1 MHHTICLQ
9 EKRRIR
15 NEYTHPIRIACIA
28 INQGVKLN
36 VIFFVYFWLIFYLES
51 SFFCWIVMR
60 SRNPQ
65 DQFSGSDQNIDCRIC
80 HWVVTGTRCKMQITI
95 IFKLSSHFHILKLGS
110 AGLHLGQLSFG
121 FIGGLDPTTLN
132 ITERLDV

>member
-1 MHHTICLQ
+1 M
-9 EKRRIR
+9 
-15 NEYTHPIRIACIA
+15 
-28 INQGVKLN
+28 
-36 VIFFVYFWLIFYLES
+36 S
-51 SFFCWIVMR
+51 

-65 DQFSGSDQNIDCRIC
+65 DQFSCSDEDIDSRIG
-80 HWVVTGTRCKMQITI
+80 HGIVTGTRCKMQITI
-95 IFKLSSHFHILKLGS
+95 IFKLSRHFHVLKLGS